1 MTDVFIISSMGALG
15 LLYGVSR
22 LRYSL
27 KSKKLSR
34 KHSSIPSKKH
44 SRKHSSIPSKKH
56 SSIPSKKH
64 STLQSSIHSS
74 IPLIKPVTPFPIIK
88 SNMNSKLL
96 FTTGELKIEDI
107 EYYNPEIIILDNP
120 KILKLDYEFSGD
132 KTIQIYWTNYIK
144 LKTYSE
150 FYCYGIKL
158 KNDKNDKILNIIVI
172 HLISKLEG
180 DELINLTLYL
190 QNCLEGLE
198 IKDKEDIII
207 TGNLNI
213 DKKTFFIKN
222 KVFYSKSSSNLIYA
236 NTNFKSINMDSN
248 GVTMVNYTL
257 DEYIMFHKE
266 WVIPQP
272 KYIDLV
278 KKFTNVGYDISYHKK
293 SDLYRIDQY
302 RLKKIDNYIQIQKGN
317 KKWIMVKIDDIIKSN
332 IKVVSKQVLVKEND
346 KYSIQT
352 DYKGNKPTY
361 NLPIH
366 K

>member
-1 MTDVFIISSMGALG
+1 MGALG

-34 KHSSIPSKKH
+34 KYSSVHSKKY
-44 SRKHSSIPSKKH
+44 
-56 SSIPSKKH
+56 SKKH

-88 SNMNSKLL
+88 SKMNSKLL

-144 LKTYSE
+144 VKTYSE

-213 DKKTFFIKN
+213 DKQTFFIKN

-257 DEYIMFHKE
+257 DEYEYIMFHKE

-272 KYIDLV
+272 KYIDLI
-278 KKFTNVGYDISYHKK
+278 KKFTNVGYM
-293 SDLYRIDQY
+293 IDQY

>member
-34 KHSSIPSKKH
+34 KYSSVPSKKY
-44 SRKHSSIPSKKH
+44 
-56 SSIPSKKH
+56 SKKH

-107 EYYNPEIIILDNP
+107 EQYNPEIIILDNP
-120 KILKLDYEFSGD
+120 KILKLKLDYNFSGN
-132 KTIQIYWTNYIK
+132 KTIQIYWTNYIMV
-144 LKTYSE
+144 KTYSE

-158 KNDKNDKILNIIVI
+158 KNDIKILNIIVI

-272 KYIDLV
+272 KYIDLI
-278 KKFTNVGYDISYHKK
+278 KKFTNVGY
-293 SDLYRIDQY
+293 RNDQY

-346 KYSIQT
+346 KYFLQT